1 MDRGLN
7 SWVDFA
13 VIGIYFFFVIAV
25 GLLVSI
31 NVFINHFQN
40 HSIVLVT
47 CLINSD
53 HSIFIWRKCK
63 SAHLN
68 AHNIREEWI

>member
-13 VIGIYFFFVIAV
+13 VIGIYFFVVIAV

-40 HSIVLVT
+40 HRIVLVT

-53 HSIFIWRKCK
+53 HSIFI
-63 SAHLN
+63 
-68 AHNIREEWI
+68 